1 MNSVFE
7 VCYSWN
13 REAIPTGGADP
24 VYMMVE
30 WRYGAPAKRLRKVAP
45 KIVSRD
51 MELLLK
57 PEFGIELKGI
67 YGCRSKETDI
77 GYILRL
83 GDVYK
88 GESKQI
94 LLEFAMGPRVS
105 GKAAICSA
113 YWSTRKV
120 KQSQRVLL
128 RREQLYIQYTSH
140 LGMLRQPEDPKVEK
154 TIKLSETVPL
164 IKQALRAY
172 ERGRAQEGSN
182 LLRRHADALLIEAA
196 RKQDLDYYQEAEIV
210 EKLRYH
216 YGITYGGAYNTHGK
230 TMLCE

>member
-13 REAIPTGGADP
+13 KEAIPTGGADP
-24 VYMMVE
+24 VYMMIE
-30 WRYGAPAKRLRKVAP
+30 WRNGSPAKRLRKLAP

-51 MELLLK
+51 LELLLK
-57 PEFGIELKGI
+57 PEYGIELKGI

-77 GYILRL
+77 GWVLRL

-94 LLEFAMGPRVS
+94 LLEFAMGSRLS
-105 GKAAICSA
+105 GKASVCSA
-113 YWSTRKV
+113 YWSTRKL

-172 ERGRAQEGSN
+172 ERGRVQEGSN

-196 RKQDLDYYQEAEIV
+196 RKQDLDYYEEAEMV

-216 YGITYGGAYNTHGK
+216 YGITYANPYQVRER
-230 TMLCE
+230 TMLGE